1 MQKILRIL
9 ELGRCKQLLGGC
21 VKIQSENYCK
31 SRLCY
36 FLLNDQ
42 SARPAII

>member
-1 MQKILRIL
+1 MLKIPRTQ
-9 ELGRCKQLLGGC
+9 ELARFKQLLGGL